1 MADDRDSELDER
13 LAGPRLRLVKG
24 GREEAAPGPGE
35 RAAGR
40 DQRVEEER
48 DGEVAETP
56 GIGGARAGREGFE
69 PDALDGRDRE
79 DLRDGIDVNRTDA
92 EVEADARRED
102 SSAMAGAL
110 RRDAAGHRQVAYTDE
125 TRAADFRDRAD
136 SGGPEAGA
144 DLARARWHQADA
156 ARQRHLAIADEHRAD
171 WYDADQHAAS
181 GEAAM
186 PTPDD
191 GSQPGARKA
200 AVPPKETPV
209 ARTNRSRRSGPSR
222 SRGERVD

>member
-13 LAGPRLRLVKG
+13 PAGPRLRLVKG

-40 DQRVEEER
+40 
-48 DGEVAETP
+48 
-56 GIGGARAGREGFE
+56 EGFE
-69 PDALDGRDRE
+69 PDALDVRDRE

-156 ARQRHLAIADEHRAD
+156 ARQRDLAIADEHRAD

-209 ARTNRSRRSGPSR
+209 ARTNRSR
-222 SRGERVD
+222 